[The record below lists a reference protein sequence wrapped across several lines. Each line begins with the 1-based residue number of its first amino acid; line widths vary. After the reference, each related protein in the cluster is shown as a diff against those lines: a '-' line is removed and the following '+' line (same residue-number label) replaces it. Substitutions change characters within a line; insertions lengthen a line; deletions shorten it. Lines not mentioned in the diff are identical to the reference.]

1 MSIEKCL
8 HDYPSSPIGPCPP
21 AFLLEL
27 SMFRPDELLF
37 AHIARCR
44 SCAAAY
50 ERWMP
55 TPGLD
60 MPTRAQRDRYSRVV
74 ELKYAR

>member
-1 MSIEKCL
+1 
-8 HDYPSSPIGPCPP
+8 
-21 AFLLEL
+21 
-27 SMFRPDELLF
+27 MFRPDELLF